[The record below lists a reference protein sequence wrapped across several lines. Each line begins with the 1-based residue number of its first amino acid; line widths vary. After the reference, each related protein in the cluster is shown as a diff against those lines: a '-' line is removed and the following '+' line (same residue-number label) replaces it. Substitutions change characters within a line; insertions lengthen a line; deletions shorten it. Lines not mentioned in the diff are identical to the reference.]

1 MKYTSSNVKYLDL
14 VNMNT
19 ADDLYHQQSAY
30 ATLKQNTIASDRIQ
44 ILEKMAS
51 GQFGTVY
58 KGWSIFTLSEIENH
72 GLRTP
77 IESFFLF
84 CFYKIL
90 NFLAWADILD

>member
-1 MKYTSSNVKYLDL
+1 MYLLIKYASSNVKYLDL

-30 ATLKQNTIASDRIQ
+30 AALKQNTIASDRIQ

-58 KGWSIFTLSEIENH
+58 KGWSIFTLSKFENH
-72 GLRTP
+72 EVQTTR
-77 IESFFLF
+77 ESFF
-84 CFYKIL
+84 
-90 NFLAWADILD
+90 

>member
-1 MKYTSSNVKYLDL
+1 MYLLIKYASSNVKYLDL

-30 ATLKQNTIASDRIQ
+30 AALKQNTIASDRIQ

-77 IESFFLF
+77 KESFFLF
-84 CFYKIL
+84 CF
-90 NFLAWADILD
+90 